1 MVEGSPKYTS
11 STDELEERRL
21 QLSTCR
27 ETAAGGHYDFNYQE
41 KEDKSDL

>member
-27 ETAAGGHYDFNYQE
+27 ETAARGHYDFNSQE
-41 KEDKSDL
+41 RGDKADL